1 MRCVYDQCYSMAGAL
16 VWRRA
21 VMNSA
26 IKSGLMLPRE
36 AEASSPLSSA
46 RSEMRIPLDELEEAA
61 GRDPVELRPAKW
73 QGSVLIVLRAC
84 ELESRWL
91 GTKDPRDDEDGAGD
105 QSRPMETRVGDAAL
119 SGEGPPPVSRHSWK
133 FGMCWMVLRPGI

>member
-46 RSEMRIPLDELEEAA
+46 RSGMRMPLDEPEEAA
-61 GRDPVELRPAKW
+61 RRDPVELRPAKW

-84 ELESRWL
+84 ELESRWF
-91 GTKDPRDDEDGAGD
+91 GTEDPRDDEDGAGD
-105 QSRPMETRVGDAAL
+105 QSRPMETRVGSAAL
-119 SGEGPPPVSRHSWK
+119 
-133 FGMCWMVLRPGI
+133 